1 MSMVFSHIRRFE
13 ERRAYQSALSW
24 NSKTLVF
31 EFRDALSLNSKT
43 LVSEFK
49 DALKNIKKVT
59 KSKK

>member
-1 MSMVFSHIRRFE
+1 MYIV
-13 ERRAYQSALSW
+13 YQSALSW

>member
-1 MSMVFSHIRRFE
+1 MLKSHE
-13 ERRAYQSALSW
+13 YQSALSW